1 MPQTVAEQDET
12 IRAIA
17 ETKLEQLEAQQ
28 EDVVKSDPT
37 NNSDK
42 DYRPIPHLPPHAH
55 DREAGGSSSAP
66 PHPQPLQTDPALL
79 AILEHM
85 WRDQARQAQEIAA
98 TIAQV

>member
-1 MPQTVAEQDET
+1 MPETIAEPDEA

-17 ETKLEQLEAQQ
+17 EIELEQLEAQQ

-55 DREAGGSSSAP
+55 DREAGGSSSASP
-66 PHPQPLQTDPALL
+66 
-79 AILEHM
+79 
-85 WRDQARQAQEIAA
+85 
-98 TIAQV
+98 